1 MRTMSADL
9 GEVEEAG
16 MQNNHGPSMKEAVGT
31 YINSLSQS
39 DRNQTQQELL
49 KFVRWCGYDR
59 SFSTLNPPEIG
70 RYAETLG
77 AYGTTPGSSKRLEIV
92 RGFLAFAN
100 KQGLTQQNL
109 SQHARFRNANVKR
122 RNVTQAQAAEEVF
135 LTPEGHEELKKEL
148 NNLKNELVHIAED
161 IRKAAADKD
170 VRENAPLEAARE
182 HQGHIQSRI
191 RDIER
196 KLQAAVV
203 VSADATSNSKV
214 VRIGC
219 TIELQEVG
227 SGRKMVFR
235 LVNPSEANPLDG
247 RVSSASPVGKALLNQ
262 HEGREFQVATPGG
275 VQRYLVVWVSA

>member
-1 MRTMSADL
+1 L
-9 GEVEEAG
+9 G
-16 MQNNHGPSMKEAVGT
+16 MQTNYNPSLVEAVGT
-31 YINSLSQS
+31 YINSLNQS

-59 SFSTLNPPEIG
+59 SFATLTPPEIG

-77 AYGTTPGSSKRLEIV
+77 AYGTTPDSSKRLELV
-92 RGFLAFAN
+92 RGFLTFAN

-109 SQHARFRNANVKR
+109 AQHARFRKAKIKR
-122 RNVTQAQAAEEVF
+122 RGDSHTSAAEEVY
-135 LTPEGHEELKKEL
+135 LSPEGHEELKKEL
-148 NNLKNELVHIAED
+148 NGLKKDLVPIAED

-191 RDIER
+191 RDIEQ

-203 VSADATSNSKV
+203 VSVDATKNSKV
-214 VRIGC
+214 VRIGS
-219 TIELQEVG
+219 TIEIQDMG
-227 SGRKMVFR
+227 SGRKMIYR

-247 RVSSASPVGKALLNQ
+247 RISSISPVGKALLNQ
-262 HEGREFQVATPGG
+262 HEGREVQVATPGG
-275 VQRYLVVWVSA
+275 VQRYLVVGVSI